1 MMTNPIPKI
10 EKLFIYY
17 DDIKDD
23 FVPSEEFDPNET
35 LESLRLYR

>member
-1 MMTNPIPKI
+1 MTNPTLKI

-23 FVPSEEFDPNET
+23 FVPSEEVDPIEP
-35 LESLRLYR
+35 LEILRLYR